1 MSPLDPDPGA
11 SHRRDPDVTATALR
25 NVNELASLGDVGV
38 RCPVKLARPED
49 EKNKQNQEVVFSRET
64 AKEEKEERNGE
75 LYWYGKRQQAIL
87 IRPIQP

>member
-11 SHRRDPDVTATALR
+11 SHQRDPDVTATALR
-25 NVNELASLGDVGV
+25 NVNELPGVGV
-38 RCPVKLARPED
+38 RYPVNLARPEVQ
-49 EKNKQNQEVVFSRET
+49 KNKQNQEVVFSRET

-75 LYWYGKRQQAIL
+75 LYWDGKRQRAIL